1 MNPDKV
7 LFQFKAMI
15 NGASRI
21 GQDRERRFERFCIPA
36 GMIQIAAKDDQD
48 LRSGFDKL
56 IIQAPQLGDM
66 RAAL

>member
-1 MNPDKV
+1 
-7 LFQFKAMI
+7 
-15 NGASRI
+15 
-21 GQDRERRFERFCIPA
+21 
-36 GMIQIAAKDDQD
+36 MIQIAAKDDQD